1 MKSRFP
7 FVIICSIFVL
17 SSCNSPSTPTS
28 AVSEALVGTPISTA
42 TPADVPMST
51 NTPVPTDTPAPTKT
65 PIPHETSTA
74 TLTAVAN
81 TPTPV
86 QHATTPTSDSQSMG
100 TPVPSWQGLPIMP
113 KAIEGRPAGFSYVYS
128 ADSPLEDAEA
138 YYLDHMEADGWRL
151 TSRQS
156 NEKGLLGPTVVL
168 MFARGEEIAQV
179 ILVFSAAE
187 NYTMVTLTLV
197 PATST
202 PIPTSV
208 PLLDLSGVVLTLQ
221 DLPAGFE
228 KVPLAEIG
236 LSEEELY
243 ETMEIENSFV
253 FRIST
258 PDYLETIKGFVT
270 SLPARMRESNDED
283 RLSTQTNILVDSIAS
298 GYIGSSETEI
308 EVLSVPDSIGD
319 VVAGRTFITPL
330 ETPGL
335 EEYAVRTEI
344 MVFQRNIATVILVV
358 EYVDGFTPAITLTD
372 TAQILDKRILEMLRA
387 SN

>member
-344 MVFQRNIATVILVV
+344 MVFQRNTATVILVV